1 MSEKQINFYDVHKNQ
16 VAPSKSSMSEHDNE
30 VENKDLFDPKD
41 EDSTDIN
48 MKINKTVT
56 PFPNID
62 NNKEMEMFD

>member
-1 MSEKQINFYDVHKNQ
+1 